1 MTHTDDV
8 SGPADDPGDPLGDLL
23 GGLLDRIDHYQDALP
38 RLDARAEDFGPL
50 TLFVRDGG
58 PPLHARPTRGW
69 RGHTVTADDVDR
81 VRARQ
86 RELGVPEVFEWVD
99 DSAPGLR
106 AAAGQAGL
114 TLDERPLLVLPEDTP
129 APVAAA
135 RNVPD
140 GVTVRTLTADDPALS
155 TAVVTPHLAFAE
167 LGTAVGATGTERL
180 AEAVRVRQADI
191 ARTAARVR
199 AGRTTLVA
207 AVEHGVA
214 LSSGLLPGTAAGTTE
229 ICAVATLPAARRRGL
244 ALAVTAALA
253 AEARALGLRTVF
265 LCTTDETVA
274 RLYARLGFRRTA
286 TFVEGRG
293 ASR

>member
-8 SGPADDPGDPLGDLL
+8 SAPADDPGNPL
-23 GGLLDRIDHYQDALP
+23 GGLLDRIDRYQDALP

-58 PPLHARPTRGW
+58 PPLHARPTRAW
-69 RGHTVTADDVDR
+69 RGRTVTADDVGR

-86 RELGVPEVFEWVD
+86 RELGVPEVFEWVA
-99 DSAPGLR
+99 DSAPGMR
-106 AAAGQAGL
+106 AAAKAAGL
-114 TLDERPLLVLPEDTP
+114 TLDERPLLVLPEDAP

-140 GVTVRTLTADDPALS
+140 GVTVRTLTADDPALA
-155 TAVVTPHLAFAE
+155 TAVATPHLAFAE
-167 LGTAVGATGTERL
+167 LGTAVGATGTEQL
-180 AEAVRVRQADI
+180 TEAVHAHRADI

-207 AVEHGVA
+207 AVEHGVT

-229 ICAVATLPAARRRGL
+229 ICAVGTLPAARRRGL
-244 ALAVTAALA
+244 ALAVTAALTV
-253 AEARALGLRTVF
+253 EARAPGLRTVF
-265 LCTTDETVA
+265 LCATDETVA

-286 TFVEGRG
+286 TFMEGRG
-293 ASR
+293 